1 LAVIA
6 AFLCTG
12 RVQVFAKRIQQRRSR
27 IYLQVQQPTV
37 DLQIE
42 SVLIESVL
50 GDIDINDLHR
60 LIPVP
65 IWPFRSVRNRRM
77 DVLRGRH
84 TQIFDAQVEMFGS
97 FFVARKD
104 SSRNVL
110 L

>member
-42 SVLIESVL
+42 SVL

-65 IWPFRSVRNRRM
+65 IWPLRSVRNRRM